1 MDRSSVSFSKIIV
14 TIIFAILCTLTLSEH
29 QAVFICHHI
38 NGAGVTQ
45 SVIAR
50 SVERE
55 LEATVRS
62 SVTVQRLVELCS
74 VLVV

>member
-1 MDRSSVSFSKIIV
+1 M
-14 TIIFAILCTLTLSEH
+14 LTLSEH

-50 SVERE
+50 FVERE